1 MSSFVHRRV
10 QDVALNPWR
19 VGGLLGFKKAPGFG
33 NEFIFQLVVTC
44 KSFHLFRAIL
54 TENVYLMA

>member
-10 QDVALNPWR
+10 KNVALKHWR
-19 VGGLLGFKKAPGFG
+19 IDGLLGFKKAAGIG

-54 TENVYLMA
+54 TENVYHMA